1 MTCKKCASN
10 NQRYFKSE
18 MSIAFRGLENIDRT
32 PIYLCQDVPVCLDCG
47 HLELAL
53 PPAKLELLKKW
64 LVSNSEHSFFTFF
77 LLSYL
82 DF

>member
-53 PPAKLELLKKW
+53 PPAKLELLKKAAEG
-64 LVSNSEHSFFTFF
+64 SNSQRSSGQDGTVG
-77 LLSYL
+77 S
-82 DF
+82 